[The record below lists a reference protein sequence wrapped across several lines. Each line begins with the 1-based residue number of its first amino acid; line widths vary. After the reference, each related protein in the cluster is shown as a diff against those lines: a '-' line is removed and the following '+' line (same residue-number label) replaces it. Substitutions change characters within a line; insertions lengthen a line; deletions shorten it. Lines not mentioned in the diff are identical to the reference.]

1 VRKVDGRR
9 RRQRVEQ
16 PENQAAMTE
25 SDSLRGHCLIS
36 AKRLRD
42 QNFYKTV
49 VLLVEHGSDGAM
61 GLVINRPSCV
71 TVAHALSEH
80 FKLPETDDLV
90 YVGGPVEPSALF
102 ILHNSAELD
111 GNESPVVPG
120 VFVGSSAEVFEQ
132 IVRTSAE
139 GDPDIQFR
147 IFSGCAGWA
156 PGQLE
161 GELARGDWH
170 SLPAEVERIFGDDPY
185 AVWDNLIAKVYA
197 SNRILEQPPCNPEW
211 N

>member
-1 VRKVDGRR
+1 MS
-9 RRQRVEQ
+9 E
-16 PENQAAMTE
+16 
-25 SDSLRGHCLIS
+25 SLRGQCLIA

-42 QNFYKTV
+42 RNFYKTV
-49 VLLVEHGSDGAM
+49 VLMVEHGSDGAM
-61 GLVINRPSCV
+61 GLVVNRPSSV

-102 ILHNSAELD
+102 ILHNSVEFD
-111 GNESPVVPG
+111 HNESPVIPG
-120 VFVGSSAEVFEQ
+120 VFVGSSAEIFEQ
-132 IVRTSAE
+132 IVRSSAE
-139 GDPDIQFR
+139 GNPDLRFR
-147 IFSGCAGWA
+147 IYSGCAGWG

-170 SLPAEVERIFGDDPY
+170 SHPVEGPAIFTDDPY
-185 AVWDNLIAKVYA
+185 SVWEQMMAKVYA
-197 SNRILEQPPCNPEW
+197 SHRILQQPGANPEW